1 MLCPTRIRTAT
12 EDDADGLAHV
22 CVPTLRDAYAGL
34 MPVEF
39 VDPVSE
45 HERAAKFRATIR
57 SGTRTWLMAVAG
69 EELVG
74 ACAVGVARDSDMP
87 AHSGEIMVVAVA
99 SPHRRHGHGL
109 TLLNAARSV
118 ALDRGWRELV
128 LWVVA
133 THAAAR
139 AFYAHAGFSADGA
152 EKVDDTLGFS
162 APIVRYRTWIVATR

>member
-1 MLCPTRIRTAT
+1 M
-12 EDDADGLAHV
+12 
-22 CVPTLRDAYAGL
+22 RDAYAGT

-45 HERAAKFRATIR
+45 QERANKFRAGIR

-69 EELVG
+69 NELVG
-74 ACAVGVARDSDMP
+74 ACALGAARDSDVP
-87 AHSGEIMVVAVA
+87 LHSGEIMVVAVA

-118 ALDRGWRELV
+118 ALDRGWRQLV

-133 THAAAR
+133 THEAAR
-139 AFYAHAGFSADGA
+139 AFYARAGFRADGR
-152 EKVDDTLGFS
+152 EQVDDHLGFS
-162 APIVRYRTWIVATR
+162 APIVRYRTSIVDARGATPT